1 MKSQIRKSIIDDSEG
16 ANTIKEVIKSEE
28 ILNEV
33 KRFYT
38 NLFSKKGDQSE
49 DTCISF
55 IDELPTPLLSEHE
68 QNTCNEDISIND
80 LETSLLSMENNKS
93 PGNDGLTKEFYVRFW
108 DSIKNPLINSFLMGK
123 HRKQL
128 SPSQRQAVIKL
139 LEKKGKDKRYI
150 KKLETDLF
158 T

>member
-1 MKSQIRKSIIDDSEG
+1 MKSQIRKLIIDDSEG

-128 SPSQRQAVIKL
+128 WPSQRQPVIKL
-139 LEKKGKDKRYI
+139 LEKKRKR
-150 KKLETDLF
+150 
-158 T
+158 